1 MNLRAQLDETI
12 RRYDLLTHPF
22 YQAWSK
28 GELPRERLQRYAGQ
42 YYHHVLAF
50 PTYVSAVHSRSGEDL
65 VSRRALLENLIE
77 EERGE
82 HNHAALWLQF
92 ADGIGVPAS
101 EVVAGAPEAATRTL
115 IDTFRSLTREELAAG
130 AAALYAYESQV
141 PRVAAAK
148 IDGLIKYFGVSDPKA
163 LEFFSVHKELDRWH
177 SDTTAEIVERNT
189 TEPEVALQ
197 AAAEAAKA
205 LWGFLDSMQN

>member
-1 MNLRAQLDETI
+1 MNLRARLDDAI
-12 RRYDLLTHPF
+12 RPYDLLTHPF

-28 GELPRERLQRYAGQ
+28 GELPRANLQRYAGQ

-92 ADGIGVPAS
+92 AAGIGAPAND
-101 EVVAGAPEAATRTL
+101 VVAGSPEHATRTL
-115 IDTFRSLTREELAAG
+115 IDTFRALCREELPAG

-141 PRVAAAK
+141 PRVASAK
-148 IDGLIKYFGVSDPKA
+148 IEGLVKYFGVSDPKT
-163 LEFFSVHKELDRWH
+163 LEFFSVHKELDQWH
-177 SDTTAEIVERNT
+177 SDTTAEIVERNA
-189 TEPEVALQ
+189 TEPDVAV
-197 AAAEAAKA
+197 AAASNAAKA
-205 LWGFLDSMQN
+205 LWGFLDSMQQ

>member
-1 MNLRAQLDETI
+1 MNLRARLDDAI
-12 RRYDLLTHPF
+12 RPYDLLTHPF

-28 GELPRERLQRYAGQ
+28 GELPRANLQRYAGQ

-92 ADGIGVPAS
+92 AAGIGAPAND
-101 EVVAGAPEAATRTL
+101 VAAGAPEASTRAL
-115 IDTFRSLTREELAAG
+115 IDTFRSLCREELPAG

-141 PRVAAAK
+141 PRVASAK
-148 IDGLIKYFGVSDPKA
+148 IEGLVKYFGVSDPKA
-163 LEFFSVHKELDRWH
+163 LEFFSVHKELDQWH
-177 SDTTAEIVERNT
+177 SDTTAEIVERNA
-189 TEPEVALQ
+189 TEPDVAV
-197 AAAEAAKA
+197 AAAGNAAKA
-205 LWGFLDSMQN
+205 LWGFLDSMQA

>member
-1 MNLRAQLDETI
+1 MNLRAQLDDTI

-50 PTYVSAVHSRSGEDL
+50 PTYVSAVHSRSKDDL

-82 HNHAALWLQF
+82 RNHAALWLQF
-92 ADGIGVPAS
+92 ADGIGAPAT
-101 EVVAGAPEAATRTL
+101 EIAAGTPEASTRAL
-115 IDTFRSLTREELAAG
+115 IDTFRSLTRDELAAG

-148 IDGLIKYFGVSDPKA
+148 IEGLIKHYGVSDPRT
-163 LEFFSVHKELDRWH
+163 LEFFSVHQELDRWH

-189 TEPEVALQ
+189 VEPELALK

>member
-1 MNLRAQLDETI
+1 MNLRARLDETI
-12 RRYDLLTHPF
+12 RRYDLLTHPC

-28 GELPRERLQRYAGQ
+28 GELPLSSLQRYAGQ

-50 PTYVSAVHSRSGEDL
+50 PTYVSAVHSRSDDDL

-92 ADGIGVPAS
+92 AAGIGA
-101 EVVAGAPEAATRTL
+101 EGVATGSAEAPTRAL
-115 IDTFRSLTREELAAG
+115 IDTFRDLTRDDLAVG

-141 PRVAAAK
+141 PRVAATK
-148 IDGLIKYFGVSDPKA
+148 IAGLVQHFGVSDPKT
-163 LEFFSVHKELDRWH
+163 LEFFSVHQELDKWH
-177 SDTTAEIVERNT
+177 SDTTAEIVERNA
-189 TEPEVALQ
+189 TEPEPSLQ

>member
-1 MNLRAQLDETI
+1 MAKTKAMNLRAQLDETI

-28 GELPRERLQRYAGQ
+28 GELPREQLQRYAGQ

-82 HNHAALWLQF
+82 HNNAALWLQF
-92 ADGIGVPAS
+92 ADGIGAPANAIAVGS
-101 EVVAGAPEAATRTL
+101 PEAPTRTV
-115 IDTFRSLTREELAAG
+115 IETFRSLTREELPAG

-148 IDGLIKYFGVSDPKA
+148 
-163 LEFFSVHKELDRWH
+163 
-177 SDTTAEIVERNT
+177 
-189 TEPEVALQ
+189 
-197 AAAEAAKA
+197 
-205 LWGFLDSMQN
+205 

>member
-1 MNLRAQLDETI
+1 MNLRNQLDAPI
-12 RRYDLLTHPF
+12 RRYDLLTPPF

-50 PTYVSAVHSRSGEDL
+50 PTYVSAVHSRSNDDL

-92 ADGIGVPAS
+92 ADGIGAPAT
-101 EVVAGAPEAATRTL
+101 EIAAGTPEASTRGL
-115 IDTFRSLTREELAAG
+115 IDPFRSLTRDELAAG

-148 IDGLIKYFGVSDPKA
+148 IEGLIKHFGVS
-163 LEFFSVHKELDRWH
+163 
-177 SDTTAEIVERNT
+177 
-189 TEPEVALQ
+189 
-197 AAAEAAKA
+197 
-205 LWGFLDSMQN
+205 

>member
-1 MNLRAQLDETI
+1 MNLRARLDEAI
-12 RRYDLLTHPF
+12 RHYDLLTHPF

-28 GELPRERLQRYAGQ
+28 GELPRARLQRYAAQ

-50 PTYVSAVHSRSGEDL
+50 PTYVSAVHSRSDDDL

-92 ADGIGVPAS
+92 AAGIGAS
-101 EVVAGAPEAATRTL
+101 ANDVAAGSAEAPTRTL
-115 IDTFRSLTREELAAG
+115 IDTFRNLTREELPAG

-148 IDGLIKYFGVSDPKA
+148 IEGLVKYFGVSDPRA
-163 LEFFSVHKELDRWH
+163 LEFFSVHRELDQWH
-177 SDTTAEIVERNT
+177 SDTTAEIVERNA
-189 TEPEVALQ
+189 TEPEVAIAAASQ
-197 AAAEAAKA
+197 AAQA
-205 LWGFLDSMQN
+205 LWGFLDSMQA